1 MHTVIDEL
9 LIGIG
14 NETLSL
20 LSVEVHPV
28 RGSKV
33 FGRVC
38 VCTCQA
44 CVRIRE
50 RKRTASLDD
59 ETHLMTFLIW
69 FLPKPRLFRAWGPAG
84 PDHFP

>member
-38 VCTCQA
+38 VYVSSLCENK
-44 CVRIRE
+44 RE
-50 RKRTASLDD
+50 KENGIT
-59 ETHLMTFLIW
+59 
-69 FLPKPRLFRAWGPAG
+69 
-84 PDHFP
+84 